1 MFVEKIKMYNRK
13 FFGVLMLGLFAFSSC
28 APSGK
33 IDMTKSEDGQTL
45 TFVLTNF
52 SSSKAFQN
60 EYLAMHELSIDV
72 AREKGTIGLSIVDTN
87 GNEPYVGSHVLDGTF
102 TVVIHEHANYTIE
115 VTGNNATATISI
127 IDLGETNPIS

>member
-60 EYLAMHELSIDV
+60 EYLAMHELRIDV
-72 AREKGTIGLSIVDTN
+72 AREKVR
-87 GNEPYVGSHVLDGTF
+87 
-102 TVVIHEHANYTIE
+102 
-115 VTGNNATATISI
+115 
-127 IDLGETNPIS
+127 